1 MNEYLYINPRRVSDP
16 VEYHKRC
23 QRRNARKAARRAKA
37 IDRFLRRVLPVIFLV
52 VYTAAV
58 VLTVRAW

>member
-23 QRRNARKAARRAKA
+23 QRRNARKAARRAKSM
-37 IDRFLRRVLPVIFLV
+37 DRFLRRGLPVIFLV

-58 VLTVRAW
+58 VLAVTAK